1 MESITFY
8 LLKSA
13 SWLAGFTLVYLLFL
27 RKERFFRLKRAYLVA
42 GIVMSLLLPLIT
54 VHYRVELPAPVSQE
68 AQFGS
73 MSPAVVSPASAEVFE
88 QKSPLNLFLIVY
100 VCGMILF
107 LFRTLYHF
115 LSLYHAFSR
124 GSVTRTGD
132 AVMVKTE
139 KYTSAF
145 SFFNYV
151 FINPSVSEQ
160 EAREILNHELVH
172 LRQKHWFDLLLV
184 EMMSLI
190 QWMNPFVWI
199 YSALVR
205 QNHENLADEEAL
217 QSTSDPAGYRAALLN
232 QVFNARLISL
242 SNSFNFSFYT
252 NRFEMMK
259 KKTYS
264 PYRKL
269 KLLLVLPVAAVLLFA
284 FASPRYI
291 YADTAP
297 AELTIMQAEALT
309 QVLVRG
315 VVYREDGTPFPGVSV
330 NVSGTTLMITT
341 GSDGRFELSNVSTD
355 ALLILTHKGYMHQT
369 IKPQFDKE
377 MQVKMSPV
385 PENDNRASVKPVSDR
400 RPGDGKEIKEIF
412 VVVEEM
418 PRFPGGDQALFNH
431 VYENVKYP
439 PEAKAQGIQG
449 SVILRFVITAEGKV
463 ADVTIVRGVHPL
475 LDEEAVR
482 VMNTVP
488 DWTPGRQ
495 GGRPVD
501 VWYSV
506 PINFALK

>member
-1 MESITFY
+1 MESIGLY

-13 SWLAGFTLVYLLFL
+13 SWLAGFALVYLLFL
-27 RKERFFRLKRAYLVA
+27 RNERFFRLKRAYLVA
-42 GIVMSLLLPLIT
+42 GVIMSLLLPLLTI
-54 VHYRVELPAPVSQE
+54 HYRVELPSPVVQE
-68 AQFGS
+68 TQVADIIQT
-73 MSPAVVSPASAEVFE
+73 PEPEVAAVQNE
-88 QKSPLNLFLIVY
+88 QNLPLTLFLWIY
-100 VCGMILF
+100 AGGMVLF
-107 LFRTLYHF
+107 LFRSLFHIF
-115 LSLYHAFSR
+115 SLYRALST
-124 GSVTRTGD
+124 GSVSRTGD
-132 AVMVKTE
+132 VVMVKTE

-151 FINPSVSEQ
+151 FINPSVSER

-172 LRQKHWFDLLLV
+172 LKQKHWFDLLLV

-232 QVFNARLISL
+232 QVFNTRLISL

-291 YADTAP
+291 NAETSQV
-297 AELTIMQAEALT
+297 ELTIMQPEPLT
-309 QVLVRG
+309 QVLVHG
-315 VVYREDGTPFPGVSV
+315 VVSNEDGTPLPGVSV
-330 NVSGTTLMITT
+330 NVSGTTIMIIT
-341 GSDGRFELSNVSTD
+341 GQDGRFELRNVSTD
-355 ALLILTHKGYMHQT
+355 ALLILTHKGYHHQT

-385 PENDNRASVKPVSDR
+385 PVNDNRASVKTVSDR
-400 RPGDGKEIKEIF
+400 KPGDGKEIKEIF

>member
-1 MESITFY
+1 MESIAFY

-13 SWLAGFTLVYLLFL
+13 AWLAGFTLVYLLFL

-54 VHYRVELPAPVSQE
+54 VHYMVEQPAPASQD

-73 MSPAVVSPASAEVFE
+73 MFPAVGSPASTEAFE
-88 QKSPLNLFLIVY
+88 QKSPLNLFLMVY
-100 VCGMILF
+100 ACGMILF
-107 LFRTLYHF
+107 LFRILFHF
-115 LSLYHAFSR
+115 LSLYHAFRR

-151 FINPSVSEQ
+151 FINPSVSER

-217 QSTSDPAGYRAALLN
+217 QSTTDPAGYRAALLN
-232 QVFNARLISL
+232 QVFSARLISL

-259 KKTYS
+259 KKIYS

-269 KLLLVLPVAAVLLFA
+269 KLLLVLPVAATLLFA

-297 AELTIMQAEALT
+297 AELTIMQAEAIT

-341 GSDGRFELSNVSTD
+341 GSDGRFELRNVSTD
-355 ALLILTHKGYMHQT
+355 ALLILTHKGYLYQT

-385 PENDNRASVKPVSDR
+385 PVNDNRASVKQVSDR